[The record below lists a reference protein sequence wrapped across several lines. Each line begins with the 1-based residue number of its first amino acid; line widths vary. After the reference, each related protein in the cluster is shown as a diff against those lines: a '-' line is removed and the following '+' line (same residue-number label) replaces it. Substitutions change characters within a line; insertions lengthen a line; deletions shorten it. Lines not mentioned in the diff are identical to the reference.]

1 MKGIY
6 KITQKSTGKV
16 YIGQSINIDNRWNQH
31 AFSIDNLSFHEQY
44 RHNPTDFTF
53 EVLIQNDSYT
63 KDDLDKLE
71 KRYIADYHSNDSKY
85 GFNATAGNGKLK
97 EITKSRMLM
106 VKGSI
111 DRMMNKNFL
120 RGVEDKKILVIG
132 NFNISETSL
141 YNDMTILTDDFDYT
155 CETAK
160 IIRVEGGDEIMA
172 QLNNMKDEKFD
183 LIIANPPYNMGNKII
198 SNCVDKAKECVVLM
212 PFSKYKANE
221 LYKHV
226 LSLEIVDP
234 KAFKDAVITTNLCV
248 CKLIPN
254 KIERTFEELEIETF
268 DQRYREF
275 YELNAHLRRPWIYIH
290 MPKMEAEFNIDTDF
304 LLTMRTVLD
313 GVHKGNECAD
323 YQFNV
328 IKNRGVALP
337 YDKTNKCCS
346 ASFLRFSDM
355 SAKNNICAFW
365 YKNPLM
371 NSFIKGLVKVSGS
384 VQPAIPN
391 IDWSIDR
398 DYEHLTYEE
407 LLQIMKD
414 ELKRK

>member
-71 KRYIADYHSNDSKY
+71 KKYIADYHSNDSKY

-155 CETAK
+155 CGTAK

-172 QLNNMKDEKFD
+172 QLNTMKDEKFD

-234 KAFKDAVITTNLCV
+234 KAFKDATITNNLCV

-254 KIERTFEELEIETF
+254 KIERTFEELELETF

-275 YELNAHLRRPWIYIH
+275 YELNHRISPFYTYLSLPQHPFI
-290 MPKMEAEFNIDTDF
+290 PCVDTDF
-304 LLTMRTVLD
+304 MVTMRTAQN
-313 GVHKGNECAD
+313 GVHKTSDCAD
-323 YQFNV
+323 YPFNEEFDV
-328 IKNRGVALP
+328 NVQIP
-337 YDKTNKCCS
+337 YDKTYDRCS
-346 ASFLRFSDM
+346 CAFLRFNT
-355 SAKNNICAFW
+355 KKQKENICKFW

-371 NSFIKGLVKVSGS
+371 NSLIKGLGKVSGS
-384 VQPAIPN
+384 VQAAIPN
-391 IDWSIDR
+391 IDWSVDR

-407 LLQIMKD
+407 LLQIMRD
-414 ELKRK
+414 ELKKK